1 MDNIH
6 LLLLSRFLIAIYN
19 KNRTMMN
26 ISALFTYIIIFEY
39 NITCVGKSV
48 ICTPKMIM
56 PIRLHNMIIQ

>member
-19 KNRTMMN
+19 KNRTTVN
-26 ISALFTYIIIFEY
+26 ISALFTYIIVFEY

-48 ICTPKMIM
+48 ICTTKMIM
-56 PIRLHNMIIQ
+56 PIRLHNMIIH